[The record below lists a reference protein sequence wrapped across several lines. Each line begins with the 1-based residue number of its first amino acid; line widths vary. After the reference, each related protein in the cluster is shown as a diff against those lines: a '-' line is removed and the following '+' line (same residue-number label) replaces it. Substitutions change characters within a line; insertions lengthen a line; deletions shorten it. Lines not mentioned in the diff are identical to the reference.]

1 MPRGIRYS
9 NLFYPD
15 FIRLPDHSAYIVNIG
30 GRLGCV
36 FLYRHLEP
44 VEALDF
50 DNRIVHE
57 EREGR
62 RDWDLERPI
71 TMPGEHRMALE
82 SGGRLIYVFEDGVQ
96 YYRHFRRRDFTEL
109 FIAHEVEDVGA
120 ITDEEKERHRKILD
134 QFILAYRAFTSD
146 VAVRTPNDLVG
157 EYPLIR
163 FGLHQ
168 YTEDELREPEHKRV
182 SKLRDVG
189 VRIEGLP
196 LGAHP
201 NALAAPHIDPERVC
215 PIISAFLATG
225 DAVPAPQAILIQAL
239 EALKISQDYRHA
251 LLLAFF
257 SIEQVVTET
266 LEDIK
271 KGAGIPERTI
281 KSFRAGEFG
290 ISYRINIELPLVF
303 PPDSPVRKLI
313 SDLDKANGY
322 RNGVVHKQR
331 DPTYDQ
337 AAFVI
342 KTGDRLIKALSGQ
355 PIDDEPSAQL
365 GEPAQA
371 TRNPPAG

>member
-15 FIRLPDHSAYIVNIG
+15 FVRLPEHTSYIVNIS

-36 FLYRHLEP
+36 FLHRHLEP

-50 DNRIVHE
+50 DNRIFHE
-57 EREGR
+57 ERDGR
-62 RDWDLERPI
+62 RHWDLQRPI
-71 TMPGEHRMALE
+71 EMPREHRTALE
-82 SGGRLIYVFEDGVQ
+82 SEGRLIYVFEDVL

-109 FIAHEVEDVGA
+109 VIAHEVEDVDS
-120 ITDEEKERHRKILD
+120 ITTEEKEHHGRVLD

-146 VAVRTPNDLVG
+146 VAVRMPNDLFG

-163 FGLHQ
+163 FGVHQ
-168 YTEDELREPEHKRV
+168 YTDEELRRPEHERV
-182 SKLRDVG
+182 SELRDVG
-189 VRIEGLP
+189 IRFESVP

-201 NALAAPHIDPERVC
+201 YALAPPSIDPEKVC
-215 PIISAFLATG
+215 PIISDFLATG
-225 DAVPAPQAILIQAL
+225 DAIPAPQTILIQAV
-239 EALKISQDYRHA
+239 EALKISRDYRHA

-271 KGAGIPERTI
+271 KEAGIPEKTV
-281 KSFRAGEFG
+281 KKFRAGEFG

-303 PPDSPVRKLI
+303 PPESLVRKLI
-313 SDLDKANGY
+313 PELDKANGY
-322 RNGVVHKQR
+322 RNGVVHKQH
-331 DPTYDQ
+331 DPTFEE

-342 KTGDRLIKALSGQ
+342 KTGDQLIKALSRESIGAERAA
-355 PIDDEPSAQL
+355 EPVS
-365 GEPAQA
+365 PARPARPPQA
-371 TRNPPAG
+371 G